1 MDPTNR
7 NQETE
12 GMMDTESTV
21 SQEKKNR
28 RRRILAVLGSV
39 FVVLAILL
47 ATYSL
52 VFYAAWQRAE
62 EERIEDE
69 KRALFDELEKQ
80 MSLARADINEG
91 NFELALRRLDWII
104 DLRPGYSGAAQL
116 RDVARSSLSQSLTP
130 EATATSRPPPT
141 PTSSMNDV
149 PDPASLFSELE
160 RIYQGEQ
167 WLSATTELAAFQVR
181 FPNYNRRDTDRML
194 FNASINLGLELM
206 QGDQIEL
213 GLFYISQAE
222 ELGAL
227 PQEVEDYRTW
237 AELYLLGI
245 GYFGVDWGQAIYYF
259 RGLCSAAP
267 YYQDS
272 CTRLYESLIA
282 YGDIYSASMEWCPA
296 EELYFE
302 AMLFNT
308 NAALSQKHEG
318 ARTTCLE
325 ATPTPTVVV
334 TSTVGITSTPTS
346 TSE

>member
-1 MDPTNR
+1 MNNR
-7 NQETE
+7 N
-12 GMMDTESTV
+12 
-21 SQEKKNR
+21 
-28 RRRILAVLGSV
+28 RRILGVLGII
-39 FVVLAILL
+39 FIVLAILL

-52 VFYAAWQRAE
+52 VFYTAWQRAE

-69 KRALFDELEKQ
+69 RRALLYELEKQ
-80 MSLARADINEG
+80 ISLARKDINDG
-91 NFELALRRLDWII
+91 NFELGLRRLDWII
-104 DLRPGYSGAAQL
+104 DLRPDYSGATEL

-141 PTSSMNDV
+141 PSSSMNDDL
-149 PDPASLFSELE
+149 DPASLFAELE
-160 RIYQGEQ
+160 RLYQGEQ
-167 WLSATTELAAFQVR
+167 WLSAATEVAAFQVR
-181 FPNYNRRDTDRML
+181 FPNFRRRDTDKML

-222 ELGAL
+222 ELGDL
-227 PQEVEDYRTW
+227 PQEVDDYRTW

-302 AMLFNT
+302 AMLFDM
-308 NAALSQKHEG
+308 NAALSQKHEE

-334 TSTVGITSTPTS
+334 TSVVVITSTPTI
-346 TSE
+346 TPE